1 MTPRQARARPEI
13 GFSVL
18 ANSAAQIRAI
28 GARMAVMA
36 ALGLVVA
43 APGEFA
49 AGRSMMA
56 LSPPSPA
63 RYSVSLVPG

>member
-1 MTPRQARARPEI
+1 MI
-13 GFSVL
+13 H
-18 ANSAAQIRAI
+18 AAHNGAI
-28 GARMAVMA
+28 GARLAVMA

-56 LSPPSPA
+56 LSRSANSGRPRGRASRGGWCGGYGGSGRDA
-63 RYSVSLVPG
+63 